1 MNKNCPYY
9 KDYLDD
15 GSMRDLDIDA
25 GDQKHPKPKLQV
37 GFGDNLEYKV
47 IYSYILYII

>member
-1 MNKNCPYY
+1 MPFIKIILVN
-9 KDYLDD
+9 D
-15 GSMRDLDIDA
+15 GRMRDLDIDA